1 MKVIVVR
8 AHDKQIKGANP
19 FIVGVFS
26 SHEKAD
32 SEIEYLGKRYANAY
46 HFSRTECD
54 VDKREVGQ
62 SEPEVSLE
70 ERLEALEQ
78 YMNVAQMK
86 IMALQNAT
94 QSMAFNLLMYLGE
107 EKTKSIMQD
116 VMKNFGRHR

>member
-8 AHDKQIKGANP
+8 AHDKHIKGVNP

-26 SHEKAD
+26 SHKKAD
-32 SEIEYLGKRYANAY
+32 VTVEDMTKRWANNY
-46 HFSRTECD
+46 HFSRAECE
-54 VDKREVGQ
+54 VDKLEVGQ

-107 EKTKSIMQD
+107 EKTKSIMED
-116 VMKNFGRHR
+116 VMKGFGRHR

>member
-1 MKVIVVR
+1 M
-8 AHDKQIKGANP
+8 KGANP

-26 SHEKAD
+26 TEEKAD
-32 SEIEYLGKRYANAY
+32 SAVKVMDKRWANNY
-46 HFSRTECD
+46 HFSRALWEL
-54 VDKREVGQ
+54 DKLEVGEDK
-62 SEPEVSLE
+62 SEVSLE

-107 EKTKSIMQD
+107 EKTKSIMED